1 MNGLSDQND
10 QQLLRDYAANLSEA
24 AFAELIRRHVDL
36 VHSAAMRMVHD
47 AHQAEDVT
55 QGVFVALAWNAGQLS
70 DRQVLSPWLHRT
82 AQNIASKAIRSD
94 VRRRAREQ
102 EAAAMNELLSGEPD
116 SGWEQ
121 IAPHLDAALGEL
133 SEQDR
138 EALMLRYFER
148 KSGCGI
154 AQTLGI
160 SEEAAQ
166 KRVTRAVERL
176 RKFFA
181 KRGVAV
187 PASSLVVALSANAV
201 QAAPVGLAA
210 AISTSAMLGGTALLT
225 TATKAIAMTALQKT
239 FITATI
245 AAAVGVGIYE
255 SHQAAIMRSQVQTLE
270 RQQATLTEQ
279 MGELKT
285 ENERLPKMIAEAKDA
300 HALSQAPELL
310 RLRGEVG
317 VLRQQTNELGGVR
330 KENIRLSQAVAE
342 SETNQVSPEDE
353 LIVRQNHA
361 VDAMS
366 ALLQALK
373 TYATNHNGQYPANLD
388 QLVAPGDLKAPKLA
402 GNLGPSDFEFGQGLG
417 TDPQGNET
425 ILRLRVPIAKP
436 GGGGVMVVGGIN
448 DAGVPHTSTWNVS
461 P

>member
-24 AFAELIRRHVDL
+24 AFAELIRQHVDL

-55 QGVFVALAWNAGQLS
+55 QGVFIALAWNAGQLS
-70 DRQVLSPWLHRT
+70 DRRVLSPWLHRT

-176 RKFFA
+176 RKLFA
-181 KRGVAV
+181 KRAVAV

-201 QAAPVGLAA
+201 QAAPIGLAA

-317 VLRQQTNELGGVR
+317 VLRQQTNELGGLR
-330 KENIRLSQAVAE
+330 KENIRLSQAVAQA
-342 SETNQVSPEDE
+342 ETNQLPAGDQV
-353 LIVRQNHA
+353 IVRQAHA
-361 VDAMS
+361 EKAMTT
-366 ALLQALK
+366 LLGAIK
-373 TYATNHNGQYPANLD
+373 NYAAAHNGQLPANLE
-388 QLVAPGDLKAPKLA
+388 QLIASGDLGATNLA
-402 GNLGPSDFEFGQGLG
+402 GNLRLDDFEFSQGVGL
-417 TDPQGNET
+417 DPADHSA
-425 ILRLRVPIAKP
+425 ILSLRVPIAKP
-436 GGGGVMVVGGIN
+436 GGDVVKMVGGID
-448 DAGVPHTSTWNVS
+448 DAGVPTISARTVAR
-461 P
+461 